1 MGWEGPVSYVCRTRA
16 DVVAQIAHITP
27 RLERSMGRSLRT
39 IAAVT
44 LAALFTGTTA
54 TASFGA
60 VVAGEV
66 NRPVP
71 IDVPSGQYIVLLE
84 DAPAATYDG
93 GKADLRATQPEKGD
107 KLDARAPEVE
117 AYSDYLEKKQ
127 KDVAAEAGVDPA
139 YSYTLALNG
148 FSARLTSEQ
157 AAKLSVTKGVEA
169 VVPDEI
175 RHPVAVPSTEFLGL
189 EGEGGVW
196 ESVGGVS
203 EAGKGTVVGVIDTG
217 IAPENPSFAGDPL
230 GTTPGDEPYLEGNTV
245 VFDKADGTQF
255 RSDRVEGEDWTLD
268 DYSTKLI
275 GAKYFSEGAAANG
288 FDFGPDYLS
297 PRDGDAHGSHTAST
311 AAGNNGVAASVE
323 GVDFWQISGV
333 APAAKVAAYK
343 ACYVGP
349 DPLVTTDDIC
359 ALSDLLSAIN
369 AAVADGVDVINYS
382 IGGGAAT
389 TTLATEDRAFFNA
402 AAAGIFV
409 AASAGNDGPGAATA
423 DHASPWYTTV
433 AASTIPTYEGTV
445 QLPNGFEAAGASVS
459 VPFGETVE
467 GPVVYA
473 GDIAASGADPAQA
486 ALCVL
491 GTLDATKAAG
501 KIVVCDRGQNA
512 RVEKS
517 QAVAEAGGIGMILV
531 NVTPGSLDNDFHSVP
546 TVHIADTYRT
556 ALLDY
561 VRTTADATAKLVSG
575 NTTGEET
582 PTPVVAGFSSRGP
595 MLADG
600 SDILKPDITA
610 PGVAILAAAA
620 NAPGAAPTFEF
631 LSGTSMSSPHIAGL
645 AALYLG
651 ERPNATPAE
660 IKSAMM
666 TTAYDTKNEDGS
678 TNTDPFAQGA
688 GHVDPTRF
696 FDPGLLY
703 LNGPD
708 DWAAYL
714 QGKGLADFGV
724 EPIDG
729 SDLNLA
735 SIAIGSLSKPQT
747 VTRTVTSTQ
756 AGTFTASVDV
766 PGLDAVVEPA
776 SLTFGAAGE
785 TRDFSV
791 TFTRTDA
798 PAEEWTTGSLT
809 WTSGD
814 TTVRSPIAIQPVTAD
829 APAEVSG
836 TGVQGSTDVQ
846 FTPGVTGDLAL
857 NLGGLSP
864 MSLLADPDNP
874 VEGHSGN
881 EQSGAETDGIVSWI
895 VDVPEGTQLSR
906 FTLDSSDDEG
916 SDLDLSVYRVVS
928 PDDLRYYDVWQSASG
943 SADEQ
948 VTLQNPTAGT
958 YLVEASVYSFTDP
971 FTWDMWVGNV
981 SAGGEGSLT
990 ATPNPVAAQQGVPTS
1005 YTLSWSGL
1013 QPQTRYLGLAQYG
1026 DSAVRTILTVD
1037 SGQAA
1042 PVATTAPSISGDP
1055 RVGKKLT
1062 ADPGVWDP
1070 ADVAITYQWLRDGQP
1085 IQGATDRKYK
1095 VTKADVGT
1103 TLSVRVTATAEGN
1116 PTAGTADS
1124 AGVFVKFTSKTK
1136 VTMNRYLGTSSQ
1148 DYAVTVTVEPSGGP
1162 AATGD
1167 VTVRVNQATYTAT
1180 LVDGTVTVPLPK
1192 QSKGVKVVIVE
1203 YAGSDTVAPSLG
1215 ASGFVVYR

>member
-1 MGWEGPVSYVCRTRA
+1 
-16 DVVAQIAHITP
+16 
-27 RLERSMGRSLRT
+27 MGRSLRT
-39 IAAVT
+39 IATIT
-44 LAALFTGTTA
+44 LAALFTGATA
-54 TASFGA
+54 TATFGA
-60 VVAGEV
+60 TGGEV
-66 NRPVP
+66 NRPTP
-71 IDVPSGQYIVLLE
+71 IDVPSGQYIVLLDE
-84 DAPAATYDG
+84 APAATYEG
-93 GKADLRATQPEKGD
+93 GEANLRSTKPEKGD
-107 KLDARAPEVE
+107 KLDTRSPEVQ
-117 AYSDYLEKKQ
+117 AYSNYLEDRQ
-127 KDVAAEAGVDPA
+127 QDVAAEAGVDA
-139 YSYTLALNG
+139 DYSYTLAING
-148 FSARLTSEQ
+148 FSAKLTSEQ
-157 AAKLSVTKGVEA
+157 AAKLSVTKGVESI
-169 VVPDEI
+169 VPDEI

-196 ESVGGVS
+196 ESIGGVD

-217 IAPENPSFAGDPL
+217 ISPDNPSFAGEPL
-230 GTTPGDEPYLEGNTV
+230 GTTPGDEPYLDGNDV
-245 VFDKADGTQF
+245 VFAKADGTEF
-255 RSDRVEGEDWTLD
+255 RSERVTGNGWTND

-275 GAKYFSEGAAANG
+275 GAKYFSAGAAANG
-288 FDFGPDYLS
+288 FDFGSDYLS

-311 AAGNNGVAASVE
+311 AAGNNGVSATVE
-323 GVDFWQISGV
+323 GIDFGKISGV

-359 ALSDLLSAIN
+359 ALSDLLGAIN

-409 AASAGNDGPGAATA
+409 AASAGNDGPGASTA

-445 QLPNGFEAAGASVS
+445 TLPNGFEAAGATVS
-459 VPFGETVE
+459 VPFGETVT

-473 GDIAASGADPAQA
+473 GDIAASGADPAEA
-486 ALCVL
+486 ALCYI
-491 GTLDATKAAG
+491 GALDPAKAAG

-517 QAVAEAGGIGMILV
+517 QAVDEAGGIGMILV
-531 NVTPGSLDNDFHSVP
+531 NVTPSSLDNDFHSVP
-546 TVHIADTYRT
+546 TIHIDAQYRT
-556 ALLDY
+556 PLLDY
-561 VRTTADATAKLVSG
+561 VRSTPDATASLVSG
-575 NTTGEET
+575 NITGEET

-620 NAPGAAPTFEF
+620 NAPGDPATWEF

-660 IKSAMM
+660 VKSAMM
-666 TTAYDTKNEDGS
+666 TTAYDTVNDDGS

-735 SIAIGSLSKPQT
+735 SIAIGALSKPQT

-756 AGTFTASVDV
+756 AGTFTPSIDV
-766 PGLDAVVEPA
+766 PGIDAVVEPA
-776 SLTFGAAGE
+776 QLVFGAAGE
-785 TRDFSV
+785 TQEYTV
-791 TFTRTDA
+791 TFTRTTA

-836 TGVQGSTDVQ
+836 TGISGSTDVT
-846 FTPGVTGDLAL
+846 FTPGVDGDLAL

-864 MSLLADPDNP
+864 MTLLADPANP
-874 VEGHSGN
+874 VAGHSGN
-881 EQSGAETDGIVSWI
+881 EQSGADTDGIVSWI

-906 FTLDSSDDEG
+906 FTLDSSDDTG
-916 SDLDLSVYRVVS
+916 SDLDLTVYRVVS
-928 PDDLRYYDVWQSASG
+928 PDDLRYYESWQSASG

-958 YLVEASVYSFTDP
+958 YLIEASVYAFTEP
-971 FTWDMWVGNV
+971 FTWDMWFGNV

-990 ATPNPVAAQQGVPTS
+990 ATPNPVTAQQGVPAT

-1013 QPQTRYLGLAQYG
+1013 QPETRYLGLAQYG
-1026 DSAVRTILTVD
+1026 DSSVRTILTVE

-1055 RVGKKLT
+1055 RVGKTLT

-1070 ADVAITYQWLRDGQP
+1070 ADVTIAYQWLRDGQP
-1085 IQGATDRKYK
+1085 IEGATAQTYK
-1095 VTKADVGT
+1095 VARADIGT
-1103 TLSVRVTATAEGN
+1103 TLSVRVTATAAGN

-1124 AGVFVKFTSKTK
+1124 AGVFVKYTSQTK

-1148 DYAVTVTVEPSGGP
+1148 DYAVTVSVTPSGGP
-1162 AATGD
+1162 AASGD
-1167 VTVRVNQATYTAT
+1167 VTVWVNGQTYPGT

-1192 QSKGVKVVIVE
+1192 QSKGVKLVIVQ
-1203 YAGSDTVAPSLG
+1203 YGGSDTVAASTGL
-1215 ASGFVVYR
+1215 SGFVVFR